1 VRCPCTRFGRR
12 NFKAEFWTSKEM
24 RVYWTRREVQFLTAA
39 ARKRLVIIAFIFVAV
54 LCVVCVFL
62 YKNNWEER
70 SGPSLNLSS
79 ASFQADG
86 DIPPKFTCD
95 AQDVSPALK
104 WAAPPAETHSFALIA
119 DDPDAPT
126 KTIVHWVL
134 YDVPGGARS
143 LPEDIAKDA
152 TLPDGSRQGT
162 NDHGTIG
169 YGGPC
174 PLRGTTHHYFFKL
187 YALDSMI
194 DLKPDASKDDL
205 ERAMEGHILAQSQLI
220 GRFAH

>member
-1 VRCPCTRFGRR
+1 MTASSRKWLLIGFGIVAILCALY
-12 NFKAEFWTSKEM
+12 FF
-24 RVYWTRREVQFLTAA
+24 VYENYQ
-39 ARKRLVIIAFIFVAV
+39 
-54 LCVVCVFL
+54 
-62 YKNNWEER
+62 EDQ
-70 SGPSLNLSS
+70 SGPALKLSS

-86 DIPPKFTCD
+86 DIPAKFSCD
-95 AQDVSPALK
+95 AQDVSPALA
-104 WAAPPAETHSFALIA
+104 WAQPPPQTRSFALIV

-134 YDVPGGARS
+134 YDLPAGARS
-143 LPEDIAKDA
+143 LPEGIAKDA
-152 TLPDGSRQGT
+152 TLPDGSRQGR

-169 YGGPC
+169 YSGPC
-174 PLRGTTHHYFFKL
+174 PPRGATHHYFFQL

-205 ERAMEGHILAQSQLI
+205 ERAMEGHILAESQLI

>member
-1 VRCPCTRFGRR
+1 
-12 NFKAEFWTSKEM
+12 
-24 RVYWTRREVQFLTAA
+24 LTAS
-39 ARKRLVIIAFIFVAV
+39 RKRLVVIAFIFVAI

-70 SGPSLNLSS
+70 SGPSLNLGS

-86 DIPPKFTCD
+86 DIPAKFTCD
-95 AQDVSPALK
+95 AQDVSPALN
-104 WAAPPAETHSFALIA
+104 WAAPPPETRSFALIA

-134 YDVPGGARS
+134 YDVPVGARS
-143 LPEDIAKDA
+143 LPEGIAKDA

-169 YGGPC
+169 YSGPC
-174 PLRGTTHHYFFKL
+174 PPRGATHHYFFKL
-187 YALDSMI
+187 YALDSMV
-194 DLKPDASKDDL
+194 DLKPDAGKEDL
-205 ERAMEGHILAQSQLI
+205 ELAMEGHILAQSQLI
-220 GRFAH
+220 GRFTH

>member
-1 VRCPCTRFGRR
+1 
-12 NFKAEFWTSKEM
+12 M
-24 RVYWTRREVQFLTAA
+24 TASS
-39 ARKRLVIIAFIFVAV
+39 RKWLVIAIGVVAV
-54 LCVVCVFL
+54 LCVVYFFV
-62 YKNNWEER
+62 YKNNHDER

-95 AQDVSPALK
+95 AGDVSPALA
-104 WAAPPAETHSFALIA
+104 WAEPPRESRSFALIV
-119 DDPDAPT
+119 DDPDAPS
-126 KTIVHWVL
+126 KTWVHWVL
-134 YDVPGGARS
+134 YNLPAGTRT
-143 LPEDIAKDA
+143 LPEGMVKDA
-152 TLPDGSRQGT
+152 TLPNGSRQGR

-169 YGGPC
+169 YSGPC
-174 PLRGTTHHYFFKL
+174 PPHGPTHHYFFKL

-194 DLKPDASKDDL
+194 DLKSDAGKDDL